1 MVQITQT
8 VIDGIERITYTPSEK
23 KYETPIVMQHG
34 MWHGAWCWA
43 EWQMLLAEW
52 GWESHAHSLPGH
64 AGSPTQR
71 PIRWCTLGYYL
82 EFLVAEIARMPQPP
96 VLMGHSMGG
105 ALTQLYL
112 KQHGDLPA
120 AVLVASWQSHSM
132 AVPILRT
139 IPRDPGGFVRCLFH
153 LTASPL
159 VRNPFRTGQ
168 MFIHDGA
175 ILSPEELHAKVGQE
189 SVWVLFQ
196 YNPPLW
202 YPAKQVNTPMLW
214 LAGAADALISEAK
227 ERQSAAHYGATYVV
241 VPEAGH
247 NVMMEKSYRET
258 AVTIHEWLVAQN
270 IT

>member
-1 MVQITQT
+1 MVQITHT
-8 VIDGIERITYTPSEK
+8 VIDGIERITYTPAEK
-23 KYETPIVMQHG
+23 KHDTPIVMQHG

-43 EWQMLLAEW
+43 AWQELLAEW

-64 AGSPTQR
+64 ANSPTQR

-82 EFLVAEIARMPQPP
+82 EFLAVEIERMAQPP

-105 ALTQLYL
+105 ALTQMYL
-112 KQHGDLPA
+112 KQYGDLPA
-120 AVLVASWQSHSM
+120 AVLVAPWQSHSM

-139 IPRDPGGFVRCLFH
+139 IPRDVGGFVRCLFD

-159 VRNPFRTGQ
+159 VRNPLRTGQ

-175 ILSPEELHAKVGQE
+175 IMTPEELHEKVGAE

-202 YPAKQVNTPMLW
+202 RPAKQVNTPMLW
-214 LAGAADALISEAK
+214 LAGAADTLISETE
-227 ERQSAAHYGATYVV
+227 ERKSAAHYGATYVV
-241 VPEAGH
+241 VSEAGH
-247 NVMMEKSYRET
+247 NVMMEKSFRDT
-258 AVTIHEWLVAQN
+258 AVSVHEWLVAQN
-270 IT
+270 L